1 MVGSKSKDHKPL
13 YHSFK
18 FPMHCDHAWRNDSL
32 SKSAQIVLSNKEVQI
47 VYRMFLVNCY
57 LLHVPRL
64 PSQPASNMGG
74 WVIDWNWLGLAWQS
88 IAMTKNNL
96 CIISISLL
104 SKSIFLV
111 KSLKIWSF
119 ETIQRF
125 PMHVHVP
132 PYIYKAKIACPKTD
146 DKEVFCQK
154 CKEATIT
161 SLIIGH
167 ARLFVSRNKFHPT
180 L

>member
-1 MVGSKSKDHKPL
+1 M
-13 YHSFK
+13 
-18 FPMHCDHAWRNDSL
+18 
-32 SKSAQIVLSNKEVQI
+32 
-47 VYRMFLVNCY
+47 NCY

-88 IAMTKNNL
+88 IEMTKNNL

-119 ETIQRF
+119 ETIQSF

-146 DKEVFCQK
+146 DKEVVFSEMQGGYYYLSNNRTCPLILF
-154 CKEATIT
+154 KEWIP
-161 SLIIGH
+161 SYPLI
-167 ARLFVSRNKFHPT
+167 FM
-180 L
+180 